1 MAGEQQHFT
10 RKVQRGRDSGSGSLL
25 SKQGT
30 VSENSKQ
37 GTVSEKRAHLP
48 RPEDAWR
55 SCLHFLAE
63 L

>member
-25 SKQGT
+25 SKRP
-30 VSENSKQ
+30 S
-37 GTVSEKRAHLP
+37 TVSEKRAHLP